1 MDVQKLRKDLP
12 FGVQVSSLRPADLQ
26 SGEVGQELR
35 DLWIQHGLI
44 VFHDIDESPEFQI
57 ELSRCF
63 GALEPHPVQEL
74 WVEGFPELISLA
86 SRPESGNVFEMDG
99 QRVANWI
106 PWHSDLAFV
115 PRINRGGLLRVTQKT
130 SWGGETCFS
139 DQIDAYNRLPQR
151 LKDRVEGLEI
161 LYQLKILDTT
171 RYARRHHVELLRA
184 SDTLQALRSRVDT
197 DFPPVAHPA
206 VYVQQETGRKVLNI
220 SPLFAEGIVGM
231 GREEG
236 GALLDELVDHIDSC
250 PSYRHAWGDRE
261 MVLCDNWRMLHAVT
275 GGPVDE
281 VRIMRSTTI
290 GGDYGLGRALTY
302 ADAV

>member
-1 MDVQKLRKDLP
+1 MDIQKLSPELN
-12 FGVQVSSLRPADLQ
+12 FGVEVRGLGHADLR
-26 SGEVGQELR
+26 SEETVATLR

-44 VFHDIDESPEFQI
+44 VFRDVDDEPEFQI

-63 GALEPHPVQEL
+63 GALESHPVQEL
-74 WVEGFPELISLA
+74 WVAGFPDLISLA
-86 SRPESGNVFEMDG
+86 SRPESGNILEIDG
-99 QRVANWI
+99 KTVANWI

-115 PRINRGGLLRVTQKT
+115 PKINRGGLLRVTQAT

-139 DQIDAYNRLPQR
+139 DQIDAYDRLPDD
-151 LKDRVEGLEI
+151 LKARIEGVEI

-171 RYARRHHVELLRA
+171 RYAQRHNIRLLRA
-184 SDTLQALRSRVDT
+184 SKTLEALRSRVDT

-206 VYVQQETGRKVLNI
+206 VYVQQETGRKVLNV

-231 GREEG
+231 DREEG
-236 GALLDELVDHIDSC
+236 GALLDALVDHIDAC
-250 PSYRHAWGDRE
+250 PSYQHKWGNDE
-261 MVLCDNWRMLHAVT
+261 MVLWDNWRMLHAVT
-275 GGPVDE
+275 GGPTDE
-281 VRIMRSTTI
+281 VRVMRRTTI